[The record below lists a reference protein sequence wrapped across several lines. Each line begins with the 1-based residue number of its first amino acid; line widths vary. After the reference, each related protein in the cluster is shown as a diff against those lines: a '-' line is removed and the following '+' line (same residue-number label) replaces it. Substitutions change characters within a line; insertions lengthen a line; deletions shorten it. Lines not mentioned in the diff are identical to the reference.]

1 VSPYTPC
8 IGRALRFFL
17 LASTIT
23 GRAERKIRGG
33 QRSYPEAIMRIT
45 AFLFLVMATTFA
57 VAQEERAKPI
67 QPDTVYVS
75 GEGKFEADP
84 DTAILNFS
92 ISAQESTSEAAYQRG
107 TRAVEQVR
115 QVLRNNGLDP
125 KQAEVGFF
133 NLQPV
138 YDYRSP
144 KRKLLGY
151 RLNTNVSLKLKDFA
165 KVGPIA
171 QAMSELDVT
180 ENQSLNYMLDNMDA
194 AKVKAVE
201 DAFRKARAMAE
212 AVARSGQ
219 RTLGQLAYASVDTQ
233 EEVIPLVMQT
243 KAMRT
248 MSAEATD
255 AAPPTEGFSPSKIT
269 VTANVKALFYMK

>member
-1 VSPYTPC
+1 MK
-8 IGRALRFFL
+8 R
-17 LASTIT
+17 
-23 GRAERKIRGG
+23 
-33 QRSYPEAIMRIT
+33 
-45 AFLFLVMATTFA
+45 LFLVVLLATGVA
-57 VAQEERAKPI
+57 AAQEERAKAI

-84 DTAILNFS
+84 DTAVLDFS
-92 ISAQESTSEAAYQRG
+92 VSAQESTSEAAYQRG
-107 TRAVEQVR
+107 TKAVEQVR
-115 QVLRNNGLDP
+115 QVLRNNGIDP

-144 KRKLLGY
+144 KRRLVGY
-151 RLNTNVSLKLKDFA
+151 RLNTNVNLKLKDFS
-165 KVGPIA
+165 KIGPVA

-219 RTLGQLAYASVDTQ
+219 RTLGELAYASVDTQ
-233 EEVIPLVMQT
+233 EHVVPLMQAQT

-248 MSAEATD
+248 MSAEAAD
-255 AAPPTEGFSPSKIT
+255 AAPPTEGFSPGKIT
-269 VTANVKALFYMK
+269 VTANVKALFYMR

>member
-1 VSPYTPC
+1 MRKS
-8 IGRALRFFL
+8 AFL
-17 LASTIT
+17 LVVLA
-23 GRAERKIRGG
+23 
-33 QRSYPEAIMRIT
+33 
-45 AFLFLVMATTFA
+45 ATLA

-75 GEGKFEADP
+75 GEGRFEAEP
-84 DTAILNFS
+84 DTAVLNFS
-92 ISAQESTSEAAYQRG
+92 ISAQEATSEAAYQRG
-107 TRAVEQVR
+107 TKAVEQVR

-138 YDYRSP
+138 YDHRSP
-144 KRKLLGY
+144 KRRLVGY

-165 KVGPIA
+165 KIGPIA

-201 DAFRKARAMAE
+201 DAFHKARAMAE

-219 RTLGQLAYASVDTQ
+219 RTLGELSYAAVDTQ
-233 EEVIPLVMQT
+233 EHVVPLMQHQNM
-243 KAMRT
+243 AVRT
-248 MSAEATD
+248 MGAED
-255 AAPPTEGFSPSKIT
+255 APAPPPTEGFSPSKIT
-269 VTANVKALFYMK
+269 VSANVRALFYLR